1 MKKDGGGPRNTL
13 SLRGGGTRARAD
25 DHSASDEADEA
36 ETISPARLARVAH
49 SQLSLVLRS
58 FNSTTEVLEANDA
71 MRAVPEALVRSSNAA
86 YGAMRAAPAIFTR

>member
-1 MKKDGGGPRNTL
+1 MNKDGGGPRNTL
-13 SLRGGGTRARAD
+13 SFRGTRARAD
-25 DHSASDEADEA
+25 DNSASDEADEA
-36 ETISPARLARVAH
+36 ETIWPVHLAPGAR

-58 FNSTTEVLEANDA
+58 FYSTTEVIEANDA